1 MKLLLVYASRHGSTA
16 EVAEYMARA
25 FEWEGFEVDL
35 DDVETLPEVKA
46 AYDAIVLG
54 SAVHNGK
61 VLPEIVHYVNKYHDK
76 LVKKPVFLWVTCIR
90 ILEPNGRQH
99 VLGHYIPQSEL
110 SGLPFL
116 DTGVFAGKLDL
127 DSTNWNE
134 AWTLAV
140 RYDGTT
146 PPRDHD
152 GDYRDWKA
160 IEAWVKQTA
169 RSIDSLVGEAR
180 G

>member
-1 MKLLLVYASRHGSTA
+1 
-16 EVAEYMARA
+16 
-25 FEWEGFEVDL
+25 
-35 DDVETLPEVKA
+35 VKA
-46 AYDAIVLG
+46 HHDAIVLG

-61 VLPEIVHYVNKYHDK
+61 MLPEMVHYINNFHDK
-76 LVKKPVFLWVTCIR
+76 LVKKPLYLWVTCIR
-90 ILEPNGRQH
+90 VLEPNGREH
-99 VLGHYIPQSEL
+99 VLHQYIPQSEL
-110 SGLPFL
+110 GDTPLL
-116 DTGVFAGKLDL
+116 DVGVFAGKLDL
-127 DSTNWNE
+127 DSINWNE

-140 RYDGTT
+140 RYDGAIA
-146 PPRDHD
+146 PRDHN

>member
-1 MKLLLVYASRHGSTA
+1 MKLLLVYASIHGSTA

-25 FEWEGFEVDL
+25 FEWEGFEVNL
-35 DDVETLPEVKA
+35 ADVETLPEVKA
-46 AYDAIVLG
+46 DYDAIVFG

-61 VLPEIVHYVNKYHDK
+61 VLPELVNYIRKYRDK
-76 LVKKPVFLWVTCIR
+76 LVKKPLYVWVTCIR
-90 ILEPNGRQH
+90 VLEPNGRDH
-99 VLGHYIPQSEL
+99 VLNHYIPQSEL
-110 SGLPFL
+110 SGLTFL
-116 DTGVFAGKLDL
+116 DVGVFAGKLDL
-127 DSTNWNE
+127 DSINWNE

-140 RYDGTT
+140 RYDGVT

-160 IEAWVKQTA
+160 IEAWVKQAA